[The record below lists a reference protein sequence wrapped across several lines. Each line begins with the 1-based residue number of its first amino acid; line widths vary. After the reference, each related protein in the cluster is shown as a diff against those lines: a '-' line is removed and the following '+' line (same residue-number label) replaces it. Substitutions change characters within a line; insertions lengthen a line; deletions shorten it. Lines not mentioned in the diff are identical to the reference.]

1 MSAKTGVGKTLLL
14 ELIANVLRV
23 DDVDHHDFATLDHNN
38 EQGGSKNQS
47 RIDSARVYE
56 LTSKNGIMVSV
67 RLFEW
72 GR

>member
-1 MSAKTGVGKTLLL
+1 MLL
-14 ELIANVLRV
+14 ELVANVLHI
-23 DDVDHHDFATLDHNN
+23 DDVDHHDFDTLDHNN

-47 RIDSARVYE
+47 RTDCARVYE

-67 RLFEW
+67 WLFEC